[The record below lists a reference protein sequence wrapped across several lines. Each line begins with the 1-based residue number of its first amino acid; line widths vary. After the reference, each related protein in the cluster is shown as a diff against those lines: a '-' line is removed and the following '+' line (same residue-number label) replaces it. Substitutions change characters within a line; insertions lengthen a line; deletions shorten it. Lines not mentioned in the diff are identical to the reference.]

1 MTASPPTPVDL
12 SGRRAKTRQALVDAG
27 FRLLATRPID
37 AIAIDDIVREAGV
50 AKGSF
55 YNHFDDKDALARTI
69 AGHIRVDL
77 EAAVDA
83 ANAGVEDP
91 ARRVVRAVSVYIR
104 HAISDPQ
111 RAGVLLRLYAGAA
124 NAAAP
129 LNQGIL
135 ADISDGLLKGRF
147 TIPTAET
154 GVLFIMGVA
163 QSALARAHGEP
174 NPAVTIM
181 LGQQLCSLLLRGLGL
196 PAAEAD
202 IIAAQ
207 AAHDVIQPSAMR

>member
-1 MTASPPTPVDL
+1 MTAPPPTPVDL
-12 SGRRAKTRQALVDAG
+12 TGRRAKTRQALVDAG

-77 EAAVDA
+77 ETAVDA

-111 RAGVLLRLYAGAA
+111 RASVLLRLYAGAA

-129 LNQGIL
+129 LNRGIL

-202 IIAAQ
+202 VIAAQ
-207 AAHDVIQPSAMR
+207 AAHDVIQPPAAG

>member
-1 MTASPPTPVDL
+1 MTPPFAAPNELT
-12 SGRRAKTRQALVDAG
+12 GRRAKTRQSLVEAG
-27 FRLLATRPID
+27 LRLLAARPID

-55 YNHFDDKDALARTI
+55 YNHFHDKDGLARTI
-69 AGHIRVDL
+69 AARIRVEL
-77 EAAVDA
+77 EAAVEA

-104 HAISDPQ
+104 HAITDPQ
-111 RAGVLLRLYAGAA
+111 RAGVLLRLNLDAP
-124 NAAAP
+124 NTTSP

-147 TIPTAET
+147 TIPTAEA

-174 NPAVTIM
+174 NPAVTVM
-181 LGQQLCSLLLRGLGL
+181 LGQQLCALLLRGLGL
-196 PAAEAD
+196 PAAQAD

-207 AAHDVIQPSAMR
+207 AVHDVIQPPR